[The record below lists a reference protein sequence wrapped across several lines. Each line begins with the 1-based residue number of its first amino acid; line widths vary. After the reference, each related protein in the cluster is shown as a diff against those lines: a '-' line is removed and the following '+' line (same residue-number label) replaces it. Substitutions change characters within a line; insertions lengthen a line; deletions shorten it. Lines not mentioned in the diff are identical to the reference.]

1 MRKRRMFAAVVGVL
15 VLMLAGG
22 CGGGIGESGADPEGE
37 PSGFVVRGTVSVP
50 SYGGSNGT
58 SCTVKDG
65 CEDLR
70 SGATVAITD
79 AAGDVVA
86 VGALVDSEA
95 TQRTCRFAFDVPG
108 VPEGSSTY
116 GIEVGEQ
123 AMVMY
128 PRSRLNKSLD
138 LTVQ

>member
-1 MRKRRMFAAVVGVL
+1 MRRRRMFAVLVGVL
-15 VLMLAGG
+15 LLVGA
-22 CGGGIGESGADPEGE
+22 CGGADGEPGAEPEGS
-37 PSGFVVRGTVSVP
+37 PTGFVVRGTVSVP

-65 CEDLR
+65 YEDLR
-70 SGATVAITD
+70 SGASVAVTD

-86 VGALVDSEA
+86 VGALVDIEA

-108 VPEGSSTY
+108 VPEGSPTY
-116 GIEVGEQ
+116 GIEVGQQ

-128 PRSRLNKSLD
+128 PRSRLNRALE

>member
-1 MRKRRMFAAVVGVL
+1 MRKRRMFAAVGVL
-15 VLMLAGG
+15 LLAGG
-22 CGGGIGESGADPEGE
+22 CGGGGGESGADPEHS
-37 PSGFVVRGTVSVP
+37 PGFVIRGTVSVP
-50 SYGGSNGT
+50 SYGGASGT

-65 CEDLR
+65 YEDLR
-70 SGATVAITD
+70 SGAPVAITN

-86 VGALVDSEA
+86 VGALVDIEA

-108 VPEGSSTY
+108 VPEGSPTY
-116 GIEVGEQ
+116 GIEVGQQ

-128 PRSRLNKSLD
+128 PRARLDKTLS